1 MTSGRNKGANLLEAD
16 IIGNS
21 AVTQKLRGMI
31 QRVARSNASVLICGP
46 SGSGK
51 ELVAR
56 AIHHLGSRSDKPF
69 SAINCGAI
77 PSELIESEL
86 FGHEKGAFTGA
97 TSRRIGHFE
106 ASEGGSIFLDEIGD
120 MRFEMQVKLLRVL
133 EDRTIVRVG
142 SSELRPV
149 NVRVISATH
158 QNLNTAIAD
167 GRFREDLFFR
177 LGVVVLQV
185 PALASRVDDIPA
197 LIRHFQSGMVADEK
211 SRFDEAAMTL
221 LMRHRWPGNVREL
234 RNFVD
239 RAAVLHGNETLSA
252 RDVAALLDPT
262 AAIRGFDLDDG
273 APLHNFGEEFDGS
286 PDLVDAMMSSRFAAQ
301 LMGPSATS
309 DFASSVAQDV
319 GNDQHFDPSSGHHGP
334 SVKPAPGRP
343 IDLKREMETLELEQ
357 IHNALDVADGII
369 SEAARLLTLKRTTLI
384 EKMRKY
390 GVQLQAA

>member
-1 MTSGRNKGANLLEAD
+1 MTVGRNKGEVSLEAD
-16 IIGNS
+16 IIGTS
-21 AVTQKLRGMI
+21 AAAQQLRSMI
-31 QRVARSNASVLICGP
+31 QRIARSNASVLICGP

-56 AIHHLGSRSDKPF
+56 AIHNLGARADKPF

-97 TSRRIGHFE
+97 TARRIGHFE
-106 ASEGGSIFLDEIGD
+106 ACDGGSIFLDEIGD

-133 EDRTIVRVG
+133 EDRTIVRIG
-142 SSELRPV
+142 SSDMRPV

-158 QNLNTAIAD
+158 QNLNSAISD

-185 PALASRVDDIPA
+185 PTLASRAEDIPA
-197 LIRHFQSGMVADEK
+197 LIRHFQSVMPADEK
-211 SRFDEAAMTL
+211 CCFDKAGMAV
-221 LMRHRWPGNVREL
+221 LMKHRWPGNIREL
-234 RNFVD
+234 RNFVE
-239 RAAVLHGNETLSA
+239 RASVLHGGETLGA
-252 RDVAALLDPT
+252 REVAVLINPT
-262 AAIRGFDLDDG
+262 AALSPFGYEYAPAVPAYNADFDS
-273 APLHNFGEEFDGS
+273 A
-286 PDLVDAMMSSRFAAQ
+286 PDLVDAMMTGGFAH
-301 LMGPSATS
+301 GPLASAEAGC
-309 DFASSVAQDV
+309 DAPIAQDL
-319 GNDQHFDPSSGHHGP
+319 GDDQIFDPAAAPGRASK
-334 SVKPAPGRP
+334 KPAPGRP
-343 IDLKREMETLELEQ
+343 IDLKREIESIELEQ
-357 IHNALDVADGII
+357 IHVALDLADGII